1 MNNEFDALFTKGTW
15 TLVPAG
21 PHMNLVGC
29 KWVYRIKRKTDGS
42 IECYKARLIT
52 KGYHQQHGLDFN
64 ETFSLVIKLAT
75 I

>member
-1 MNNEFDALFTKGTW
+1 MNNEFDVFLANGTW
-15 TLVPAG
+15 TLVPTE
-21 PHMNLVGC
+21 PHINLVGY
-29 KWVYRIKRKTDGS
+29 KRAYTIKRKEDGS
-42 IECYKARLIT
+42 IEHYKARLVA

>member
-1 MNNEFDALFTKGTW
+1 MNNEFDVFLANGTW
-15 TLVPAG
+15 TLVSAK

-29 KWVYRIKRKTDGS
+29 KWVYQIKRKTNGS
-42 IECYKARLIT
+42 IECYKARLIA

-64 ETFSLVIKLAT
+64 ETFSPVIKPVT